1 MIVEFIRSS
10 LNEVLSSISLI
21 VGLTM
26 IIFSAT
32 CHEKQR
38 DNFLKISGVALV
50 ISLAFFSN
58 TTTIYVFAIF
68 IVASLITK
76 LDFLEN
82 IASIFRGEA
91 KSVYDYKKSSLNE
104 KERSAKIE
112 DEIKEEKEIE
122 YLGTIGDK
130 ISGDKIPKITYV
142 PQPTVEIKRVNEYE
156 RIEQLTLDYISK
168 ELGEIDRYVRIM
180 HNRDTVE
187 FDAVKKGKRKDDII
201 IEVKYTSNIQLIRTL
216 IPKLN
221 LQLQKYTLITGREAI
236 LYLYIVSDI
245 LYSRKAELFASI
257 EDIEKRFN
265 CKVFILSK
273 IEIGIKE

>member
-1 MIVEFIRSS
+1 MIIEFIRNS
-10 LNEVLSSISLI
+10 LNEVLSSISFV
-21 VGLTM
+21 VGLII
-26 IIFSAT
+26 IIFAAA
-32 CHEKQR
+32 CNEHKR
-38 DNFLKISGVALV
+38 DNLLKISGVTLV

-68 IVASLITK
+68 IIASLITK

-82 IASIFRGEA
+82 IAAIFRGEA
-91 KSVYDYKKSSLNE
+91 KSVYDYKKNSLNAS
-104 KERSAKIE
+104 ERSAKIE
-112 DEIKEEKEIE
+112 KEIKEEKEIE
-122 YLGTIGDK
+122 FLGAF
-130 ISGDKIPKITYV
+130 GDKIPKITYV

-168 ELGEIDRYVRIM
+168 ELGEVDRYVRIK
-180 HNRDTVE
+180 HERNTVE

-221 LQLQKYTLITGREAI
+221 LQLQKYTLITGREAT
-236 LYLYIVSDI
+236 LYLYIVSDK
-245 LYSRKAELFASI
+245 LHSQKAELLESL
-257 EDIEKRFN
+257 EDIWERFK

-273 IEIGIKE
+273 KEIGIEE